1 MNTRVTFATRNDLP
15 QRVRD
20 TMISL
25 LNQQLANTIDLYS
38 QTKLAHWNVKG
49 MHFIALHE
57 LFDTLASNR
66 LAEADM
72 IAERATALGGY
83 AAGTVRAAAQRSELP
98 EFPEQI
104 TLDKQVAEALAERY
118 AQHGAGVRAAIDTA
132 LNDGDQ
138 DTADLFIEV
147 SRQVD
152 KDLWFIEAHLS
163 T

>member
-1 MNTRVTFATRNDLP
+1 MNTRISFTTRNDLP

-20 TMISL
+20 TMITL
-25 LNQQLANTIDLYS
+25 LNQQLANTMDLYS

-49 MHFIALHE
+49 LHFIAFHE
-57 LFDTLASNR
+57 LFDSLASNR
-66 LAEADM
+66 LADADM

-83 AAGTVRAAAQRSELP
+83 AAGTIRMAALRSELP
-98 EFPEQI
+98 EFPEAL

-118 AQHGAGVRAAIDTA
+118 AQYGASVRAAIDTA

-138 DTADLFIEV
+138 DTADLFIAV

-163 T
+163 A

>member
-1 MNTRVTFATRNDLP
+1 MNTRVTFTTRNDLQ

-25 LNQQLANTIDLYS
+25 LNQQLANTMDLYS

-57 LFDTLASNR
+57 LFDTLAANR
-66 LAEADM
+66 LSDADM

-83 AAGTVRAAAQRSELP
+83 AAGTVRTAAQRSELP

-104 TLDKQVAEALAERY
+104 TMDKQVAEALAERY
-118 AQHGAGVRAAIDTA
+118 AQYGASVRAAIDTA

-138 DTADLFIEV
+138 DTADLFIAV

-163 T
+163 I